1 MIVTLTPRVDFAP
14 VPRIEISIEEEVVVD
29 GGGVVPPG
37 AIVDAGGPAPTDDE
51 ITGGVPQLSE
61 LNVPAGTDSITVWWR
76 SQGRS
81 GRVSG
86 LIRRSFSGP
95 AGYLDMEAGFDVATS
110 YEVECFDGGVS
121 LGRFAI
127 GSTVLPWEGDINGVL
142 VQQPLDPSLNF
153 TAINLSGSWP
163 SITRGAEGEAV
174 RAENEV
180 LPRLIGSGPRQG
192 VSAAA
197 IDFGVSTATASAQVW
212 GTLGIE
218 ERPQLQVWLI
228 RTHQGI
234 LPRRFFARVGDLT
247 EVDINYRS
255 GHREWSRFQA
265 TVEEIARPVPSL
277 IISPL
282 SYTDL
287 DVSFASYTDMDAP
300 FPSYSARDSAW
311 EYAGAS
317 GGA

>member
-1 MIVTLTPRVDFAP
+1 MIVTLTPRADFAP
-14 VPRIEISIEEEVVVD
+14 VPRIEISIEEDVVVD
-29 GGGVVPPG
+29 GGGVIPPDDT
-37 AIVDAGGPAPTDDE
+37 VDGGGPAPTTDE
-51 ITGGVPQLSE
+51 YTGGVPQLAE
-61 LNVPAGTDSITVWWR
+61 LSVPAGTDSITVWWR

-86 LIRRSFSGP
+86 LIRRGFSGP
-95 AGYLDMEAGFDVATS
+95 AGFLDMEAGFDVPTS

-153 TAINLSGSWP
+153 TAVNLAGSWP
-163 SITRGAEGEAV
+163 SITRGAEGESV
-174 RAENEV
+174 RPENES
-180 LPRLIGSGPRQG
+180 LGRLVGSGPRQG

-197 IDFGVSTATASAQVW
+197 IDFAVSSSADSVRVW
-212 GTLGIE
+212 ETLGTT

-228 RTHQGI
+228 RSHQGI

-247 EVDINYRS
+247 EVDINYRV
-255 GHREWSRFQA
+255 GREWSRFQA

-287 DVSFASYTDMDAP
+287 DVSFASYADMDAA